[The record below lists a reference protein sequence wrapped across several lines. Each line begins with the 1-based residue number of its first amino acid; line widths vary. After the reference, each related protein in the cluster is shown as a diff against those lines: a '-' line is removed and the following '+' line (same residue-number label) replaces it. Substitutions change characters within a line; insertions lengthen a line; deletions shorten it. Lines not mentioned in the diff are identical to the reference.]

1 MATDTPFAAHAERAR
16 ETARKAAAQGVRW
29 LLFGLGCLVIAF
41 GLATAFLPGH
51 IGAPLLVIG
60 LMIVLR
66 QSTGAKRRFLRLQKA
81 HPKIV
86 FPLRR
91 LMRRNPGGDWRRV
104 DRLRTDDEGRASV
117 TVRPR
122 VDTRWKAVVRRLD
135 WVTADTSRVHRID
148 NLPPGTPV
156 RLPKAAP
163 RPRHHLPPQPRATGE
178 GANVVITKIPGR
190 VWRQMTGASWH
201 RGCPVGRSALRL
213 VRVNYWDYGGYPR
226 RGELVT
232 VASAARAMGAA
243 FAEMFR
249 RELGV
254 APSEYCAR

>member
-91 LMRRNPGGDWRRV
+91 LMRRNPQIV
-104 DRLRTDDEGRASV
+104 L
-117 TVRPR
+117 
-122 VDTRWKAVVRRLD
+122 
-135 WVTADTSRVHRID
+135 
-148 NLPPGTPV
+148 
-156 RLPKAAP
+156 
-163 RPRHHLPPQPRATGE
+163 
-178 GANVVITKIPGR
+178 VI
-190 VWRQMTGASWH
+190 WQQY
-201 RGCPVGRSALRL
+201 LRL
-213 VRVNYWDYGGYPR
+213 EAVLLPARFRFASRCR
-226 RGELVT
+226 RALK
-232 VASAARAMGAA
+232 RR
-243 FAEMFR
+243 FFR
-249 RELGV
+249 
-254 APSEYCAR
+254 